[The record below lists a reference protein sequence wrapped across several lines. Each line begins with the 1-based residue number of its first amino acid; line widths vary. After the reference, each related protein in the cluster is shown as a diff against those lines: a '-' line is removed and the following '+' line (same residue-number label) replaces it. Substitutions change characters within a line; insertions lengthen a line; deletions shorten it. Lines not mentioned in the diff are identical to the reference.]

1 MSESA
6 VSLSTVGQIS
16 IPVSSVE
23 AAVSFYRDKLGIT
36 FLFKAPPGMAFFQC
50 GSLMLLLGEPEGG
63 DFRPSSSIVY
73 FSVPD
78 IEAAHEGLVAQ
89 GVEFVETPQLV
100 HRAADFELWMGFFRD
115 PDGNPL
121 AIMSRKKI

>member
-1 MSESA
+1 MSDPSI
-6 VSLSTVGQIS
+6 SLTTVGQIS
-16 IPVSSVE
+16 IPVRSVD
-23 AAVSFYRDKLGIT
+23 AAVSFYRDKLGMK

-50 GSLMLLLGEPEGG
+50 SSLMLLLGEPEAG
-63 DFRPSSSIVY
+63 DFRPSNSIVY

-78 IEAAHEGLVAQ
+78 IEQAHTGLMSR

-121 AIMSRKKI
+121 AIMSRRPL